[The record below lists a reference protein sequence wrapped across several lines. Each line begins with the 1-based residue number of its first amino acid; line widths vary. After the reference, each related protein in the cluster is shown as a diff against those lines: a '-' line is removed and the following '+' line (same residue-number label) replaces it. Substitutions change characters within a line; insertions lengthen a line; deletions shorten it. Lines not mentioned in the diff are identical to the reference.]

1 MTLAGRDDFPRHLLI
16 SAALA
21 AEGTGPLSRAIG
33 VYKEVADSQGGS
45 GFSFNDMAANRAGTR
60 LGEWAVTQPQRLQ
73 AALARGVKESD
84 LMPPWNDL
92 PEFLPE
98 AEFRQRYGGVG
109 APPYESMLAEI
120 DRRVEALP
128 VFH

>member
-1 MTLAGRDDFPRHLLI
+1 VTLAGRDDFPRHLLI

-21 AEGTGPLSRAIG
+21 TEGTGPLSRAIG
-33 VYKEVADSQGGS
+33 VYKEVIDSQSGS

-60 LGEWAVTQPQRLQ
+60 LGEWAVAQPQRLQ
-73 AALARGVKESD
+73 AALARGVKEAD
-84 LMPPWNDL
+84 LMPPWADL

-98 AEFRQRYGGVG
+98 AEFRRRYGGVG
-109 APPYESMLAEI
+109 APAYETMLAEI

-128 VFH
+128 VFR